1 MEWKDLL
8 TQERLNKNEIQE
20 KEKSYLKDY
29 MISQFEKDYQIV
41 INSAAFRRLQDKT
54 QVFPLDT
61 SDFIRTRL
69 THSLETSFIAKKLG
83 NMVLYNM
90 SVKRGEASFQKRE
103 YDRNEEFLLK
113 IPEILSCA
121 GLLHDMGNP
130 PFGHFGEVIIGE
142 WFRENLPNIILN
154 GKRIVDKENLD
165 NSYLNDAQYADLS
178 YFEGNAQLI
187 RVVTKLYKN
196 THKRG
201 MNLTKA
207 VLGSL
212 IKYPDNSLN
221 IEKKYKKFGYF
232 QADQEIFNAIVES
245 TGQKNGDIAMRHPLV
260 YLLEAADDIAYLTA
274 DVEDAIKKGVISFE
288 VLKEFY
294 ACEVN
299 NYLQQNNVEEN
310 QKKYVKS
317 LADIILNST
326 ESDDKDVVIKKWM
339 NSTRDSLMNCAAY
352 YFVENYEK
360 IMSGQF
366 DGDLFQNTFHEKTID
381 ILKKLAIK
389 FIFCDEKIMKLEI
402 SGSMI
407 INSLLNK
414 FVNAIIRYDMK
425 DETMS
430 KENQKLINLLPHY
443 YIDIYYQEI
452 KELGDDVTE
461 GDKLYL
467 RLLLVTDYI
476 SGMTDSYAKRLYF
489 ELNGLE

>member
-310 QKKYVKS
+310 QK
-317 LADIILNST
+317 N
-326 ESDDKDVVIKKWM
+326 M
-339 NSTRDSLMNCAAY
+339 
-352 YFVENYEK
+352 
-360 IMSGQF
+360 
-366 DGDLFQNTFHEKTID
+366 
-381 ILKKLAIK
+381 
-389 FIFCDEKIMKLEI
+389 
-402 SGSMI
+402 
-407 INSLLNK
+407 
-414 FVNAIIRYDMK
+414 
-425 DETMS
+425 
-430 KENQKLINLLPHY
+430 
-443 YIDIYYQEI
+443 
-452 KELGDDVTE
+452 
-461 GDKLYL
+461 
-467 RLLLVTDYI
+467 
-476 SGMTDSYAKRLYF
+476 
-489 ELNGLE
+489 